1 MERCHLHSA
10 NSALMR
16 GIKNMDE
23 QILDNMNV
31 DTVEESAAS
40 TASTAVEPSEEAG
53 IVADNSPSEVSNEV
67 ENPDVNSNIEKANN
81 TQRQYTDLEKA
92 QYSFHKQF
100 ARQKAKHEQEI
111 ANLRAEFDK
120 RLAEEI
126 DKVKNPAKYA
136 PKTRADFQYDDDYV
150 KYLANEQVN
159 AALEAKIAE
168 YQKQQEEE
176 QRQAQVDAEY
186 RNMLDKSVKS
196 IYTTPEAEAD
206 WRAKVGE
213 GMKAGLGAMID
224 SDEDLS
230 NYIIF
235 SPVGPKIMYELATNK
250 KTVQDIFTIGIT
262 PDGHA
267 IPRSP
272 TDRMRKMEELAER
285 LSRTD
290 INNNRTNV
298 QPVKPIGRPGINKEV
313 KKDIFSDPKALLD
326 MMY

>member
-1 MERCHLHSA
+1 
-10 NSALMR
+10 
-16 GIKNMDE
+16 MDE
-23 QILDNMNV
+23 EILNNIDNN
-31 DTVEESAAS
+31 TES
-40 TASTAVEPSEEAG
+40 
-53 IVADNSPSEVSNEV
+53 SEVSAATEESVVANQSAEDSNVAEV
-67 ENPDVNSNIEKANN
+67 TETPEMNGDKKVVTEKTNPS
-81 TQRQYTDLEKA
+81 
-92 QYSFHKQF
+92 QYSHEEQMTYSFKRQLAKQ
-100 ARQKAKHEQEI
+100 RSKHEQEI

-136 PKTRADFQYDDDYV
+136 PKTRKDFEYDDDYV

-159 AALEAKIAE
+159 AAIEAKIAE

-186 RNMLDKSVKS
+186 RNMLDQSVKS
-196 IYTTPEAEAD
+196 IYNTPEAEAD

-213 GMKAGLGAMID
+213 GMKAGLGAVID
-224 SDEDLS
+224 SDQDLS

-235 SPVGPKIMYELATNK
+235 SPIGPKIMYELATNK
-250 KTVQDIFTIGIT
+250 KAVQDIFTIGTT
-262 PDGHA
+262 PDGRA

-272 TDRMRKMEELAER
+272 SDRMRKIEELAER

-290 INNNRTNV
+290 INNNR
-298 QPVKPIGRPGINKEV
+298 QPAKPIGKPGINKEV

>member
-1 MERCHLHSA
+1 
-10 NSALMR
+10 
-16 GIKNMDE
+16 MDE
-23 QILDNMNV
+23 EILNNMNV

-67 ENPDVNSNIEKANN
+67 ENTDVNSNIEKANK

-111 ANLRAEFDK
+111 ANLREEFSK

-136 PKTRADFQYDDDYV
+136 PKTRKDFEYDDDYV

-168 YQKQQEEE
+168 YTKQQEEE
-176 QRQAQVDAEY
+176 QRQAQVDEEY
-186 RNMLDKSVKS
+186 RNMLDKTVKS
-196 IYTTPEAEAD
+196 IYNTPEAESD

-213 GMKAGLGAMID
+213 GMKAGLGSLID
-224 SDEDLS
+224 GDQDLS

-235 SPVGPKIMYELATNK
+235 SPIGPKIMYELATNK
-250 KTVQDIFTIGIT
+250 KTVQDIFTIGMT
-262 PDGHA
+262 PDGRA

-272 TDRMRKMEELAER
+272 GDRMRKMEELAER

-290 INNNRTNV
+290 INTNRTNV

>member
-272 TDRMRKMEELAER
+272 GDRMRKIEELAER

>member
-1 MERCHLHSA
+1 
-10 NSALMR
+10 
-16 GIKNMDE
+16 MDE
-23 QILDNMNV
+23 EILNNIDNNTESTDV
-31 DTVEESAAS
+31 SAATVESDVVNQSAEDSNVAEVTESPEMNGNEKVV
-40 TASTAVEPSEEAG
+40 TEKTNPSQFSHEEQM
-53 IVADNSPSEVSNEV
+53 
-67 ENPDVNSNIEKANN
+67 
-81 TQRQYTDLEKA
+81 T
-92 QYSFHKQF
+92 YSFKRQLAKQ
-100 ARQKAKHEQEI
+100 RSKHEQEI

-136 PKTRADFQYDDDYV
+136 PKTRKDFEYDDDYV

-159 AALEAKIAE
+159 AAIEAKIAE

-186 RNMLDKSVKS
+186 RTMLDKSVKS
-196 IYTTPEAEAD
+196 IYNTPEAEAD

-213 GMKAGLGAMID
+213 GMKAGLGAVID
-224 SDEDLS
+224 SDQDLS

-235 SPVGPKIMYELATNK
+235 SPIGPKIMYELATNK
-250 KTVQDIFTIGIT
+250 KAVQDIFTIGTT

-272 TDRMRKMEELAER
+272 GDRMRKIEELAER

-290 INNNRTNV
+290 INNTRTNV

>member
-1 MERCHLHSA
+1 
-10 NSALMR
+10 
-16 GIKNMDE
+16 MDE
-23 QILDNMNV
+23 EILNNMNV

-40 TASTAVEPSEEAG
+40 TASTAVEPSEETG

-67 ENPDVNSNIEKANN
+67 ENPDVNSNIEKTNK

-111 ANLRAEFDK
+111 ANLREEFSK

-136 PKTRADFQYDDDYV
+136 PKTRKDFEYDDDYV

-168 YQKQQEEE
+168 YTKQQEEE
-176 QRQAQVDAEY
+176 QRQAQVDEEY
-186 RNMLDKSVKS
+186 RNMLDKTVKS
-196 IYTTPEAEAD
+196 IYNTPEAESD

-213 GMKAGLGAMID
+213 GMKAGLGSLID
-224 SDEDLS
+224 GDQDLS

-235 SPVGPKIMYELATNK
+235 SPIGPKIMYELATNK
-250 KTVQDIFTIGIT
+250 KTVQDIFTIGMT
-262 PDGHA
+262 PDGRA

-272 TDRMRKMEELAER
+272 GDRMRKMEELAER

-290 INNNRTNV
+290 INTNRTNV

>member
-1 MERCHLHSA
+1 
-10 NSALMR
+10 
-16 GIKNMDE
+16 MDE
-23 QILDNMNV
+23 EILNNIDNN
-31 DTVEESAAS
+31 TE
-40 TASTAVEPSEEAG
+40 T
-53 IVADNSPSEVSNEV
+53 SEVSAATEESVVANQSAE
-67 ENPDVNSNIEKANN
+67 DSNIAEVTESPEMNGDKKVVTEKTNPSQFSHEEQM
-81 TQRQYTDLEKA
+81 T
-92 QYSFHKQF
+92 YSFKRQLAKQ
-100 ARQKAKHEQEI
+100 RSKHEQEI

-136 PKTRADFQYDDDYV
+136 PKTRKDFEYDDDYV

-176 QRQAQVDAEY
+176 QRQAQVDEEY
-186 RNMLDKSVKS
+186 RNMLDKTVKS
-196 IYTTPEAEAD
+196 IYNTPEAEAD
-206 WRAKVGE
+206 WRAKVNE
-213 GMKAGLGAMID
+213 GMKAGLGSLID
-224 SDEDLS
+224 GDQDLS

-235 SPVGPKIMYELATNK
+235 SPIGPKIMYELATNK
-250 KTVQDIFTIGIT
+250 KTVQDIFTIGMT
-262 PDGHA
+262 PDGRA

-272 TDRMRKMEELAER
+272 VDRMRKMEELAER

-290 INNNRTNV
+290 INNIRTNV

-326 MMY
+326 MMS

>member
-1 MERCHLHSA
+1 
-10 NSALMR
+10 
-16 GIKNMDE
+16 MDE
-23 QILDNMNV
+23 EILNNIDNN
-31 DTVEESAAS
+31 TES
-40 TASTAVEPSEEAG
+40 
-53 IVADNSPSEVSNEV
+53 SEVSAATEESVVANQSAEDSNVAEV
-67 ENPDVNSNIEKANN
+67 TESPEMNCDEKVVTKKTNPSQFSHEEQM
-81 TQRQYTDLEKA
+81 T
-92 QYSFHKQF
+92 YSFKRQLAKQ
-100 ARQKAKHEQEI
+100 RSKHEQEI

-136 PKTRADFQYDDDYV
+136 PKTRKDFEYDDDYV

-159 AALEAKIAE
+159 AAIEAKIAE

-186 RNMLDKSVKS
+186 RNILDQSVKS
-196 IYTTPEAEAD
+196 IYNTPEAEAD

-213 GMKAGLGAMID
+213 GMKAGLGSLID
-224 SDEDLS
+224 SDQDLS

-235 SPVGPKIMYELATNK
+235 SPIGPKIMYELATNK
-250 KTVQDIFTIGIT
+250 KAVQDIFTIGTT
-262 PDGHA
+262 PDGRA

-272 TDRMRKMEELAER
+272 SDRMRKMEELAER

-290 INNNRTNV
+290 INNNR
-298 QPVKPIGRPGINKEV
+298 QPAKPIGKPGINKEV

>member
-1 MERCHLHSA
+1 
-10 NSALMR
+10 
-16 GIKNMDE
+16 MDE
-23 QILDNMNV
+23 NLLNNIDNN
-31 DTVEESAAS
+31 TES
-40 TASTAVEPSEEAG
+40 
-53 IVADNSPSEVSNEV
+53 SEVSAATEETVVANQSAEDSNVAEVTESPEMNGNEKV
-67 ENPDVNSNIEKANN
+67 VTEKTNPSQFSHEEQM
-81 TQRQYTDLEKA
+81 T
-92 QYSFHKQF
+92 YSFKRQLAKQ
-100 ARQKAKHEQEI
+100 RSKHEQEI
-111 ANLRAEFDK
+111 ANLRAEFDKRLAEEIDK

-168 YQKQQEEE
+168 YQKQQEAE
-176 QRQAQVDAEY
+176 QRQAQVDEEY
-186 RNMLDKSVKS
+186 RNMLDKTVKS
-196 IYTTPEAEAD
+196 IYNTPETEKD
-206 WRAKVGE
+206 WREKVGA

-224 SDEDLS
+224 SDQDLS

-235 SPVGPKIMYELATNK
+235 SPIGPKIMYELATNK
-250 KTVQDIFTIGIT
+250 KTVQDIFTIGMT

-272 TDRMRKMEELAER
+272 GDRMRKMEELAER
-285 LSRTD
+285 LSRAD

-326 MMY
+326 MMS

>member
-1 MERCHLHSA
+1 
-10 NSALMR
+10 
-16 GIKNMDE
+16 MDE
-23 QILDNMNV
+23 EILNNMNV

-40 TASTAVEPSEEAG
+40 TESTAVEPSEEAG
-53 IVADNSPSEVSNEV
+53 VVADNSPSEVSNEV
-67 ENPDVNSNIEKANN
+67 ENPDVNSNIEKANK

-100 ARQKAKHEQEI
+100 ARQNAKHKQEI

-136 PKTRADFQYDDDYV
+136 PKTRKDFEYDDDYV

-176 QRQAQVDAEY
+176 QRQAQVDEEY
-186 RNMLDKSVKS
+186 RNMLDKTVKS
-196 IYTTPEAEAD
+196 IYNTPEAEAD
-206 WRAKVGE
+206 WRAKVNE
-213 GMKAGLGAMID
+213 GMKAGLGSLID
-224 SDEDLS
+224 GDQDLS

-250 KTVQDIFTIGIT
+250 KTVQDIFTIGMT

-272 TDRMRKMEELAER
+272 GDRMRKMEELAER

-290 INNNRTNV
+290 INNIRTNV

-326 MMY
+326 MMS

>member
-1 MERCHLHSA
+1 
-10 NSALMR
+10 
-16 GIKNMDE
+16 MDE
-23 QILDNMNV
+23 EILNNIDNN
-31 DTVEESAAS
+31 TES
-40 TASTAVEPSEEAG
+40 
-53 IVADNSPSEVSNEV
+53 SEVSAATEESSVANQSEV
-67 ENPDVNSNIEKANN
+67 DNNVAEVVESPEMNGDEKVVTKKTNPS
-81 TQRQYTDLEKA
+81 
-92 QYSFHKQF
+92 QYSHEEQMTYSFKRQLAKQ
-100 ARQKAKHEQEI
+100 RSKHEQEI

-136 PKTRADFQYDDDYV
+136 PKTRKDFEYDDDYV

-159 AALEAKIAE
+159 AALEAKISE

-186 RNMLDKSVKS
+186 RNMLDKTVKS
-196 IYTTPEAEAD
+196 IYNTPEAEAD
-206 WRAKVGE
+206 WRAKVNE
-213 GMKAGLGAMID
+213 GMKAGLGSLID
-224 SDEDLS
+224 GDQDLS

-235 SPVGPKIMYELATNK
+235 SPIGPKIMYELATNK
-250 KTVQDIFTIGIT
+250 KTVQDIFTIGMT

-272 TDRMRKMEELAER
+272 GDRMRKMEELAER

-290 INNNRTNV
+290 INNIRTNV

>member
-1 MERCHLHSA
+1 
-10 NSALMR
+10 
-16 GIKNMDE
+16 MDE
-23 QILDNMNV
+23 EILNNMNV

-40 TASTAVEPSEEAG
+40 TESTAVEPSEEAG
-53 IVADNSPSEVSNEV
+53 VVADNSPSEVSNEV
-67 ENPDVNSNIEKANN
+67 ENSDVNSNIEKANK

-136 PKTRADFQYDDDYV
+136 PKTRKDFEYDDDYV

-159 AALEAKIAE
+159 AAIEAKIAE

-186 RNMLDKSVKS
+186 RNMLDKTVKS
-196 IYTTPEAEAD
+196 IYNTPELEKD
-206 WRAKVGE
+206 WREKVGE
-213 GMKAGLGAMID
+213 GMKAGLGSLID
-224 SDEDLS
+224 GDQDLS

-235 SPVGPKIMYELATNK
+235 SPIGPKIMYELATNK
-250 KTVQDIFTIGIT
+250 KTVQDIFTIGMT

-272 TDRMRKMEELAER
+272 VDRMRKMEELAER

-326 MMY
+326 MMS

>member
-1 MERCHLHSA
+1 
-10 NSALMR
+10 
-16 GIKNMDE
+16 MDE
-23 QILDNMNV
+23 EILKNIDNN
-31 DTVEESAAS
+31 TES
-40 TASTAVEPSEEAG
+40 
-53 IVADNSPSEVSNEV
+53 SEVSAATEESSVANQSAEDNNAAEV
-67 ENPDVNSNIEKANN
+67 VESPEMNCDEKVVTKKTNPS
-81 TQRQYTDLEKA
+81 
-92 QYSFHKQF
+92 QYSHEEQMTYSFKRQLAKQ
-100 ARQKAKHEQEI
+100 RSKHEQEI

-136 PKTRADFQYDDDYV
+136 PKTRKDFEYDDDYV

-186 RNMLDKSVKS
+186 RNMLDQSVKS
-196 IYTTPEAEAD
+196 IYNTPEAEAD

-213 GMKAGLGAMID
+213 GMKAGLGSLID
-224 SDEDLS
+224 SDQDLS

-235 SPVGPKIMYELATNK
+235 SPIGPKIMYELATNK
-250 KTVQDIFTIGIT
+250 KAVQDIFTIGTT
-262 PDGHA
+262 PDGRA

-272 TDRMRKMEELAER
+272 SDRMRKIEELAER

-290 INNNRTNV
+290 INNR
-298 QPVKPIGRPGINKEV
+298 QPAKPIGKPGINKEV

>member
-1 MERCHLHSA
+1 
-10 NSALMR
+10 
-16 GIKNMDE
+16 MDA

-40 TASTAVEPSEEAG
+40 TESTAVEPSEEAG
-53 IVADNSPSEVSNEV
+53 VVADNSPSEVSNEV
-67 ENPDVNSNIEKANN
+67 ENSDVNSNIEKANK

-136 PKTRADFQYDDDYV
+136 PKTRKDFEYDDDYV

-186 RNMLDKSVKS
+186 RNMLDKTVKS
-196 IYTTPEAEAD
+196 IYNTPELEKD
-206 WRAKVGE
+206 WREKVGE
-213 GMKAGLGAMID
+213 GMKAGLGSLID
-224 SDEDLS
+224 GDQDLS

-235 SPVGPKIMYELATNK
+235 SPIGPKIMYELATNK
-250 KTVQDIFTIGIT
+250 KTVQDIFTIGMT
-262 PDGHA
+262 PDGRA

-272 TDRMRKMEELAER
+272 GDRMRKMEELAER
-285 LSRTD
+285 LSRSD

-298 QPVKPIGRPGINKEV
+298 QPVKLNQVKPIGRPGINKEV

-326 MMY
+326 MMS

>member
-1 MERCHLHSA
+1 MEDENLLNKIDNNTESTDVSA
-10 NSALMR
+10 A
-16 GIKNMDE
+16 
-23 QILDNMNV
+23 
-31 DTVEESAAS
+31 TVESDVANQ
-40 TASTAVEPSEEAG
+40 SE
-53 IVADNSPSEVSNEV
+53 ADNNVAEVVESPEMNGNEKV
-67 ENPDVNSNIEKANN
+67 VTEAKTNPSQFSHEEQM
-81 TQRQYTDLEKA
+81 T
-92 QYSFHKQF
+92 YSFKRQLAKQ
-100 ARQKAKHEQEI
+100 RSKHEQEI

-136 PKTRADFQYDDDYV
+136 PKTRKDFEYDDDYV

-176 QRQAQVDAEY
+176 QRQAQVDEEY
-186 RNMLDKSVKS
+186 KNMLDKSVKS
-196 IYTTPEAEAD
+196 IYNTHAAEAD

-213 GMKAGLGAMID
+213 GMKAGLGSLID
-224 SDEDLS
+224 GDQDLS

-235 SPVGPKIMYELATNK
+235 SPIGPKIMYELATNK
-250 KTVQDIFTIGIT
+250 KTVQDIFTIGMT

-272 TDRMRKMEELAER
+272 GDRMRKMEELAER

-290 INNNRTNV
+290 INNNV

-313 KKDIFSDPKALLD
+313 KKDIFSDPKSLLD

>member
-1 MERCHLHSA
+1 
-10 NSALMR
+10 
-16 GIKNMDE
+16 MDE
-23 QILDNMNV
+23 EILNNMNV

-40 TASTAVEPSEEAG
+40 TESTAVEPSEEAG
-53 IVADNSPSEVSNEV
+53 VVADNSPSEVSNEV
-67 ENPDVNSNIEKANN
+67 ENSDVNSNIEKANK

-136 PKTRADFQYDDDYV
+136 PKTRKDFEYDDDYV

-168 YQKQQEEE
+168 YQKEQEEE

-186 RNMLDKSVKS
+186 RNMLDKTVKS
-196 IYTTPEAEAD
+196 IYNTPEAEAD

-213 GMKAGLGAMID
+213 GMKAGLGSLID
-224 SDEDLS
+224 GDQDLS

-235 SPVGPKIMYELATNK
+235 SPIGPKIMYELATNK
-250 KTVQDIFTIGIT
+250 KTVQDIFTIGMT

-272 TDRMRKMEELAER
+272 IDRMRKMEELAER

-326 MMY
+326 MMS

>member
-1 MERCHLHSA
+1 
-10 NSALMR
+10 
-16 GIKNMDE
+16 MDE

>member
-1 MERCHLHSA
+1 
-10 NSALMR
+10 
-16 GIKNMDE
+16 MDE
-23 QILDNMNV
+23 EILNNIDN
-31 DTVEESAAS
+31 DTES
-40 TASTAVEPSEEAG
+40 
-53 IVADNSPSEVSNEV
+53 SEVSAATEESVVANQSAEDNNAAEV
-67 ENPDVNSNIEKANN
+67 VESPEMNCDEKVVTKKTNPSKYSHEEQM
-81 TQRQYTDLEKA
+81 T
-92 QYSFHKQF
+92 YSFKRQLAKQ
-100 ARQKAKHEQEI
+100 RSKHEQEI

-136 PKTRADFQYDDDYV
+136 PKTRKDFEYDDDYV

-159 AALEAKIAE
+159 AAIEAKIAE

-196 IYTTPEAEAD
+196 IYNTPEAEAD

-213 GMKAGLGAMID
+213 GMKAGLGAVID
-224 SDEDLS
+224 SDQDLS

-235 SPVGPKIMYELATNK
+235 SPIGPKIMYELATNK
-250 KTVQDIFTIGIT
+250 KAVQDIFTIGTT

-272 TDRMRKMEELAER
+272 GDRMRKMEELAER

-298 QPVKPIGRPGINKEV
+298 QPVKPIGKPGINKEI
-313 KKDIFSDPKALLD
+313 KKDVFSDPKALLD

>member
-1 MERCHLHSA
+1 
-10 NSALMR
+10 
-16 GIKNMDE
+16 
-23 QILDNMNV
+23 MNV

-40 TASTAVEPSEEAG
+40 TESTAVEPSEEAG
-53 IVADNSPSEVSNEV
+53 VVADNVPSEASNEV
-67 ENPDVNSNIEKANN
+67 ENTDVNSNIGKANN
-81 TQRQYTDLEKA
+81 NQRQYTDLEKA

-120 RLAEEI
+120 RIAEEI

-136 PKTRADFQYDDDYV
+136 PKTRADFQYDDEYV

-168 YQKQQEEE
+168 YTKQQEED

-186 RNMLDKSVKS
+186 RNMLDQSVKS
-196 IYTTPEAEAD
+196 IYNTPEAEAD
-206 WRAKVGE
+206 WRAKVSE

-224 SDEDLS
+224 SDQDLS

-235 SPVGPKIMYELATNK
+235 SPIGPKIMYELAADK
-250 KTVQDIFTIGIT
+250 KTVQDIFTIGMT
-262 PDGHA
+262 PDGHV

-272 TDRMRKMEELAER
+272 GDRMRKIEELAER

-290 INNNRTNV
+290 IHNNI

>member
-1 MERCHLHSA
+1 
-10 NSALMR
+10 
-16 GIKNMDE
+16 MDE
-23 QILDNMNV
+23 EILNNIDN
-31 DTVEESAAS
+31 DTES
-40 TASTAVEPSEEAG
+40 
-53 IVADNSPSEVSNEV
+53 SEVSAATEESVVANQSAEDNNAAEV
-67 ENPDVNSNIEKANN
+67 VESPEMNCDEKVVTKKTNPS
-81 TQRQYTDLEKA
+81 
-92 QYSFHKQF
+92 QYSHEEQMTYSFKRQLAKQ
-100 ARQKAKHEQEI
+100 RSKHEQEI

-136 PKTRADFQYDDDYV
+136 PKTRKDFEYDDDYV

-159 AALEAKIAE
+159 AAIEAKIAE

-186 RNMLDKSVKS
+186 RNMLDQSVKS
-196 IYTTPEAEAD
+196 IYNTPEAEAD

-213 GMKAGLGAMID
+213 GIKAGLGAVID
-224 SDEDLS
+224 SDQDLS

-235 SPVGPKIMYELATNK
+235 SPIGPKIMYELATNK
-250 KTVQDIFTIGIT
+250 KAVQDIFTIGTT

-272 TDRMRKMEELAER
+272 GDRMRKMEELAER

-298 QPVKPIGRPGINKEV
+298 QPVKPIGKPGINKEI
-313 KKDIFSDPKALLD
+313 KKDVFSDPKALLD

>member
-1 MERCHLHSA
+1 MEDENLLNKIDNNTESTDVSA
-10 NSALMR
+10 A
-16 GIKNMDE
+16 
-23 QILDNMNV
+23 
-31 DTVEESAAS
+31 TVESDVANQ
-40 TASTAVEPSEEAG
+40 SE
-53 IVADNSPSEVSNEV
+53 ADNNVAEVVESPEMNGNEKV
-67 ENPDVNSNIEKANN
+67 VTEAKTNPSQFSHEEQM
-81 TQRQYTDLEKA
+81 T
-92 QYSFHKQF
+92 YSFKRQLAKQ
-100 ARQKAKHEQEI
+100 RSKHEQEI

-126 DKVKNPAKYA
+126 DKVKYPAKYA
-136 PKTRADFQYDDDYV
+136 PKTRKDFEYDDDYV

-176 QRQAQVDAEY
+176 QRQAQVDEEY

-196 IYTTPEAEAD
+196 IYNTHEAEAA

-213 GMKAGLGAMID
+213 GMKAGLGSLID
-224 SDEDLS
+224 GDQDLS

-235 SPVGPKIMYELATNK
+235 SPIGPKIMYELATNK
-250 KTVQDIFTIGIT
+250 KTVQDIFTIGMT

-272 TDRMRKMEELAER
+272 GDRMRKMEELAER

-290 INNNRTNV
+290 INNNV

>member
-136 PKTRADFQYDDDYV
+136 PKTRKDFEYDDDYV

-235 SPVGPKIMYELATNK
+235 SPIGPKIMYELATNK

-272 TDRMRKMEELAER
+272 GDRMRKMEELAER